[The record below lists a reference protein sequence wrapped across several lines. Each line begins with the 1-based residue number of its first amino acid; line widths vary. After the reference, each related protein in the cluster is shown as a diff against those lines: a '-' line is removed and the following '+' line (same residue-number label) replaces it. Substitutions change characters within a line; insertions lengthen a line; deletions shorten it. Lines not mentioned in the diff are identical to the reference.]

1 MWMSSSARGPT
12 PAVAIYREM
21 LVNYNEPFILAYG
34 EALDRYCAW
43 YVGMRRVEGLDSLP
57 DRTIVLN
64 RGTRPAAAA
73 ESIFKLLGV
82 APVSFMR
89 AIRRARP
96 TILHAFTGVSGAQA
110 LPLAQRL
117 RLPLFVTCTGY
128 EATASE
134 DELKQ
139 YRYRGRVYLRRRE
152 VLKRHAHRFLAV
164 SDFIR
169 RRLLSQG
176 FPESKTIVHYIG
188 IDTDLFSAEPAVPR
202 EPVVLFA
209 GRLIP
214 TKGVSH
220 LVAAMAAVSAR
231 VPDAELVI
239 IGKGPLRA
247 ELERQCEDLR
257 LRARFLGGLRG
268 DEVRTWMNRASV
280 LCTPSVSAPDGTVE
294 ALPAVCAE
302 AHAMGLPIA
311 GFASGGIPE
320 GVVHGTTGLLT
331 REGDEEGLA
340 EHIVQLL
347 SDRARWTSMSRA
359 AVVHARERFDL
370 RRQTRS
376 LENMYDEARG
386 LPH

>member
-1 MWMSSSARGPT
+1 MSWSGQSST

-21 LVNYNEPFILAYG
+21 LVNYNEPFILALG

-43 YVGMRRVEGLDSLP
+43 YVGMRRVDGLDTLP

-64 RGTRPAAAA
+64 SGTRPSAAA
-73 ESIFKLLGV
+73 ESIFKLLGL
-82 APVSFMR
+82 APASFMR
-89 AIRRARP
+89 ALRRVRP

-110 LPLAQRL
+110 LPLARRL
-117 RLPLFVTCTGY
+117 GLPLFVTCTGY

-152 VLKRHAHRFLAV
+152 ALKRHAHRFLAV

-169 RRLLSQG
+169 SRLLSQG
-176 FPESKTIVHYIG
+176 FPEEKTLVHYIG
-188 IDTDLFSAEPAVPR
+188 IDTDVFRADPAMPR

-220 LVAAMAAVSAR
+220 LIAAMAAVSAA
-231 VPDAELVI
+231 VPAAELVV

-247 ELERQCEDLR
+247 ELERQCEDRR
-257 LRARFLGGLRG
+257 LRARFLGGLAG
-268 DEVRTWMNRASV
+268 EEVRNWMNRAML
-280 LCTPSVSAPDGTVE
+280 LCTPSVPAPDGTVE

-320 GVVHGTTGLLT
+320 GVIHGTTGLLA
-331 REGDEEGLA
+331 RERDEEGLA
-340 EHIVQLL
+340 ADIVRLL
-347 SDRARWTSMSRA
+347 TDRALWTSMSRA
-359 AVVHARERFDL
+359 AVIHARERFDL
-370 RRQTRS
+370 RRQTRA
-376 LENMYDEARG
+376 LESMYDEARG
-386 LPH
+386 LSH

>member
-1 MWMSSSARGPT
+1 MWMSSSVPGPT

-34 EALDRYCAW
+34 EALDRYRAW

-57 DRTIVLN
+57 ERTIVLN

-89 AIRRARP
+89 AIRRVRP

-152 VLKRHAHRFLAV
+152 TLKRHAHRFLAV

-188 IDTDLFSAEPAVPR
+188 IDTDLFSAEPGVPR

-220 LVAAMAAVSAR
+220 LVAALAAVSTR

-247 ELERQCEDLR
+247 ELERQCENLR

-268 DEVRTWMNRASV
+268 DEVRRWMNRASV
-280 LCTPSVSAPDGTVE
+280 LCTPSVPARRDRRSA
-294 ALPAVCAE
+294 
-302 AHAMGLPIA
+302 A
-311 GFASGGIPE
+311 GG
-320 GVVHGTTGLLT
+320 
-331 REGDEEGLA
+331 
-340 EHIVQLL
+340 
-347 SDRARWTSMSRA
+347 
-359 AVVHARERFDL
+359 L
-370 RRQTRS
+370 RRGACDGS
-376 LENMYDEARG
+376 ADRG
-386 LPH
+386 LCIRRHSRRRHPRNHGIADTRR

>member
-1 MWMSSSARGPT
+1 
-12 PAVAIYREM
+12 M
-21 LVNYNEPFILAYG
+21 LVNYNEPFILALG

-43 YVGMRRVEGLDSLP
+43 YVGMRRVNGLDTLP

-64 RGTRPAAAA
+64 SGTRPSAAA
-73 ESIFKLLGV
+73 ESIFKLLGL
-82 APVSFMR
+82 APASFMR
-89 AIRRARP
+89 ALRRVRP

-110 LPLAQRL
+110 LPLARRL
-117 RLPLFVTCTGY
+117 GLPLFVTCTGY

-152 VLKRHAHRFLAV
+152 ALKRHAHRFLAV

-169 RRLLSQG
+169 SRLLSQG
-176 FPESKTIVHYIG
+176 FPEEKTLVHYIG
-188 IDTDLFSAEPAVPR
+188 IDTDVFRADPAMPR

-220 LVAAMAAVSAR
+220 LIGAMAAVSAA
-231 VPDAELVI
+231 VPAAELVV

-247 ELERQCEDLR
+247 ELERQCEDRR
-257 LRARFLGGLRG
+257 LRARFLGGLAG
-268 DEVRTWMNRASV
+268 EEVRSWMSRAML
-280 LCTPSVSAPDGTVE
+280 LCTPSVPAPDGTVE

-320 GVVHGTTGLLT
+320 GVIHGTTGLLA
-331 REGDEEGLA
+331 RERDEEGLA
-340 EHIVQLL
+340 ADIVRLL
-347 SDRARWTSMSRA
+347 TDGALWTSMSRA
-359 AVVHARERFDL
+359 AVIHARERFDL
-370 RRQTRS
+370 RRQTRA
-376 LENMYDEARG
+376 LESMYDEARG
-386 LPH
+386 LSH